1 MSILRGIMIP
11 NLFTRLI
18 TTWVT
23 IAVIILHGITVWAMI
38 SVDSPRPL
46 ETKITPKA
54 IQLELITLPSSSKK
68 TLSKN
73 SQSQPLPSK
82 ALISDKTL
90 VKPIEEIE
98 LAPVME
104 PSVVSNPVNP
114 VNPQEKAPV
123 AAENKTLPKT
133 STNTKPTI
141 NAASSVQNLTIAESR
156 KVARSSDNSNENEDD
171 LSAMIRAVTAQF
183 NREQAIQKRQATK
196 QASKEQVEKDRWQ
209 AQAASEAIEKM
220 LALAADQAEKQNSDQ
235 AELDNEMDNTV
246 ETVFKADY
254 GSWQE
259 GEEPTTSIPSL
270 VWRSVNTSLGDVFI
284 VMLELHINK
293 EGVITEVQL
302 LESSGSPIIDAIA
315 TTQVRAG
322 QLNPLKNDGNVV
334 DAIVPMSLVYER
346 P

>member
-1 MSILRGIMIP
+1 
-11 NLFTRLI
+11 
-18 TTWVT
+18 
-23 IAVIILHGITVWAMI
+23 
-38 SVDSPRPL
+38 
-46 ETKITPKA
+46 
-54 IQLELITLPSSSKK
+54 
-68 TLSKN
+68 
-73 SQSQPLPSK
+73 
-82 ALISDKTL
+82 
-90 VKPIEEIE
+90 
-98 LAPVME
+98 
-104 PSVVSNPVNP
+104 
-114 VNPQEKAPV
+114 
-123 AAENKTLPKT
+123 
-133 STNTKPTI
+133 
-141 NAASSVQNLTIAESR
+141 
-156 KVARSSDNSNENEDD
+156 
-171 LSAMIRAVTAQF
+171 MIRAVTAQF
-183 NREQAIQKRQATK
+183 NREQAIQKRQAKK

-220 LALAADQAEKQNSDQ
+220 LALAADQAEKQNGDQ

-259 GEEPTTSIPSL
+259 EGEPTTSVPSL

-284 VMLELHINK
+284 VMLELHVNK
-293 EGVITEVQL
+293 EGAITEVQL